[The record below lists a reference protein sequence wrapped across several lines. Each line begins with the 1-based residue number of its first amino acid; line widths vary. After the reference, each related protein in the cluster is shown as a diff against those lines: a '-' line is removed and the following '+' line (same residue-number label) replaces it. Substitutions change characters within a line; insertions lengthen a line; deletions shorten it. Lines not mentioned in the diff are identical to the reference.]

1 MLLVFSFTGNT
12 TQAIAVWSGVILFR
26 VQSMQRKYGIQIRIL
41 LTETNETVKS
51 ALQTIRCKEKIRFF
65 RGHQEKTGASEDEKN
80 SILKGKPRIP
90 PIVSSWRV
98 HGRNKLGYNRL
109 GLTVSAK
116 LACAVKRNR
125 IKRLFREAYRLN
137 EDKFADGIDLVLVA
151 RVRAVGASYQEIEK
165 SLLRALKDN
174 KVAAART

>member
-1 MLLVFSFTGNT
+1 MRLVFSFTGNT
-12 TQAIAVWSGVILFR
+12 TQAIAVWSGVTLFR
-26 VQSMQRKYGIQIRIL
+26 VQSMQRKYGIQVRIL
-41 LTETNETVKS
+41 LTETNEIVKS

-90 PIVSSWRV
+90 PIVSSWCV
-98 HGRNKLGYNRL
+98 H
-109 GLTVSAK
+109 
-116 LACAVKRNR
+116 
-125 IKRLFREAYRLN
+125 

>member
-1 MLLVFSFTGNT
+1 M
-12 TQAIAVWSGVILFR
+12 IYCR
-26 VQSMQRKYGIQIRIL
+26 
-41 LTETNETVKS
+41 
-51 ALQTIRCKEKIRFF
+51 
-65 RGHQEKTGASEDEKN
+65 
-80 SILKGKPRIP
+80 
-90 PIVSSWRV
+90 
-98 HGRNKLGYNRL
+98 RNKLGYNRL

-174 KVAAART
+174 KVAAGHEAAAAGDDPVLSPVYFSKQTALLPVYPDLLAVCDRGHREIRCTQGRLAGV